1 LTKFM
6 SEKRVSVMLSENQ
19 LQVIDIL
26 QKEMDIDLSKVVR
39 WCVDVCIDLGQNQE
53 AIHDLLG
60 LEINESVR
68 SLQSGKTNYL
78 LDSIARTK

>member
-1 LTKFM
+1 M
-6 SEKRVSVMLSENQ
+6 SEKRVSVMLSEDH
-19 LQVIDIL
+19 LQVIDTL

-53 AIHDLLG
+53 AMHELLG

-68 SLQSGKTNYL
+68 SLHSGKTNYL